1 LVKWAGEEMIKQ
13 GSVAWHK
20 QKNGKIGSSNIH
32 KLMGNAKKEG
42 ALCAAALTYCN
53 ELACD
58 IIIGEPKEDEF
69 TSRDMERGLE
79 LEPIAVDAFEY
90 YMEKLNPADPVTCS
104 EVGFITHPNQP
115 RYGAS
120 LDSKV
125 SDGGIL
131 EIKCRQRKGHLEQ
144 FLIFQ
149 KLEIGPFL
157 TKAEDTKIATFQR
170 QWGMFCTGSTH
181 SYFVGYTDE
190 LKLEEGGLLVKRFE
204 RDEELIEKMAEKAAL
219 ALIEIDRKVAEYRE
233 AIQEL
238 MA

>member
-1 LVKWAGEEMIKQ
+1 MIKQ
-13 GSVAWHK
+13 GSMAWHR
-20 QKNGKIGSSNIH
+20 QKLGKISGSNIH

-69 TSRDMERGLE
+69 TSRDMERGIE

-90 YMEKLNPADPVTCS
+90 YMEDLNPADPVTCS
-104 EVGFITHPNQP
+104 EVGFITHPNNP
-115 RYGAS
+115 RYGVS
-120 LDSKV
+120 LDGKV

-149 KLEIGPFL
+149 KLDSKKELTL
-157 TKAEDTKIATFQR
+157 TKAEETKIATHQR
-170 QWGMFCTGSTH
+170 NWGMYITGSTH

-190 LKLEEGGLLVKRFE
+190 MKLEEGGLLVKKFD
-204 RDEELIEKMAEKAAL
+204 RDQELIDRMEEKAAL
-219 ALIEIDRKVAEYRE
+219 ALIEIDRKVAEYRK
-233 AIQEL
+233 AINEL
-238 MA
+238 TK